1 MQQGVSVLFTG
12 VACTEQWKSSRVWAR
27 GKGVLSLGRL
37 MQLEGMGSGLDLW
50 EQNLGVG
57 PFIHLAGRS
66 LTRSSCLLWPA
77 LKQLK
82 SDTE

>member
-1 MQQGVSVLFTG
+1 MAGLTFGAAGGLCSFTG

-37 MQLEGMGSGLDLW
+37 MQLEGMGSEIDLW

-57 PFIHLAGRS
+57 PFIHLAGRL
-66 LTRSSCLLWPA
+66 LTRSSV
-77 LKQLK
+77 
-82 SDTE
+82 